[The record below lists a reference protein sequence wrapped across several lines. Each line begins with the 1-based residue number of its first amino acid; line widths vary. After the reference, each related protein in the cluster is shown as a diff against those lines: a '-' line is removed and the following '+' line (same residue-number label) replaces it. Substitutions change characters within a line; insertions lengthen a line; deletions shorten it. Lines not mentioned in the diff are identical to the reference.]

1 MTSSLHMKMI
11 EWSIDY
17 VETWILR
24 VISRV
29 IHATS
34 ESGMKETLAYYGFY
48 GPDILEGYKWAYVVP
63 P

>member
-1 MTSSLHMKMI
+1 MKMI

>member
-1 MTSSLHMKMI
+1 MKMI
-11 EWSIDY
+11 KWSIDY

-34 ESGMKETLAYYGFY
+34 EIEIKETLAYCGFY
-48 GPDILEGYKWAYVVP
+48 GPNILEGYIWTYVMP
-63 P
+63 L

>member
-1 MTSSLHMKMI
+1 MKMI
-11 EWSIDY
+11 KWSIDY

-34 ESGMKETLAYYGFY
+34 ESEIKETLAYCGFY
-48 GPDILEGYKWAYVVP
+48 GPNILEDYI
-63 P
+63 